1 MQEAH
6 AGAYKKNM
14 GYDQCIVE
22 AVQVCFCV
30 FDIFADMLRMLQD
43 VMPEM

>member
-1 MQEAH
+1 MLVRTR
-6 AGAYKKNM
+6 KIF
-14 GYDQCIVE
+14 DQRIVE

-30 FDIFADMLRMLQD
+30 FEIVADMLRMLQD